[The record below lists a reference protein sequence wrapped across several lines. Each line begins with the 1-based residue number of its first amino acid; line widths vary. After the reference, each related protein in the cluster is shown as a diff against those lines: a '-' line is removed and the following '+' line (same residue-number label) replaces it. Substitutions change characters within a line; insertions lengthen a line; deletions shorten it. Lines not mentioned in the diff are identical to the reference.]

1 MDSNTTNIITN
12 LAEKIISHD
21 KSGETI
27 VTGHEL
33 TLLFAV
39 VGIIFKTSI
48 EKFVASLFVFFGNDY
63 NEDDIIFLDG
73 KPGRIV
79 RMGYTKTV
87 FFIYDV
93 VDGKIIGGN
102 KLVVQNEKLSDLNL
116 EKPLPELNLT
126 KFKTD

>member
-63 NEDDIIFLDG
+63 NEDDY
-73 KPGRIV
+73 R
-79 RMGYTKTV
+79 
-87 FFIYDV
+87 YDSNNNYYS
-93 VDGKIIGGN
+93 DECEN
-102 KLVVQNEKLSDLNL
+102 DYECEK
-116 EKPLPELNLT
+116 
-126 KFKTD
+126 